1 MKDHTTNPPRRAWL
15 GAAVAI
21 GLTLVIGGGSFAF
34 AQEGGSG
41 AEPTAITKPQWR
53 SLTDEQRACLH
64 ASNAVK
70 PSKGATVEQREAFR
84 RAAAACVLQ
93 R

>member
-1 MKDHTTNPPRRAWL
+1 LEQRACLHASNAVKPKKGATTEQRDAFHRA
-15 GAAVAI
+15 AAACGVAI
-21 GLTLVIGGGSFAF
+21 GHKGGGSA
-34 AQEGGSG
+34 
-41 AEPTAITKPQWR
+41 
-53 SLTDEQRACLH
+53 LTDEQRACLH